1 MIGSQWSKVLFEN
14 SRNKPPCGPFDLKT
28 AYLRLPPTFTR
39 TRPCL
44 ASETRGDSSRNSWPT
59 TTNSACT
66 VRSATSHRRTTWPVA
81 TGRSSPSGTPSWMGT
96 PAEESRTRGES
107 AGGLIA
113 AESLPE
119 SFGGTMID
127 DDLGGDRAPW
137 RHDASAD
144 PGAKTEGSG
153 TMPPCLSPSGLAP
166 KRQIDPH
173 LFPCALCLI
182 SQPRF
187 PHFTLN
193 HYTCEPSSNPTLESS
208 ATTGVLK
215 NTCQCPCNSR
225 EAI

>member
-1 MIGSQWSKVLFEN
+1 MSCFRRAATRHGI
-14 SRNKPPCGPFDLKT
+14 RGPRQRTPLARCD
-28 AYLRLPPTFTR
+28 RL
-39 TRPCL
+39 
-44 ASETRGDSSRNSWPT
+44 
-59 TTNSACT
+59 
-66 VRSATSHRRTTWPVA
+66 RRTGGQP
-81 TGRSSPSGTPSWMGT
+81 GRSRPGDPRRAGPQAGCGT

-119 SFGGTMID
+119 SLGGTMMD
-127 DDLGGDRAPW
+127 DDLGGDRAPR

-144 PGAKTEGSG
+144 SGAKTEGSG
-153 TMPPCLSPSGLAP
+153 TMPPCLSLSGLAQ

-173 LFPCALCLI
+173 LFPCALYLI